1 MRRLVL
7 FLFFFH
13 CTVLFAQNEVKI
25 SWDYSG
31 LTFKEFAEKAE
42 INDSINFFFRDEW
55 VKGLKLGLY
64 DGPVLLSDLL
74 DSLFKG
80 DSLFY
85 FSDDPRYIYITKSFA
100 IKVNKKTE
108 KEVKTY
114 LKPTDY
120 ELETV
125 SQQSGNIFF
134 QIGDPAEKNRPGY
147 VTLSGYITDRETR
160 EPVPGATVYIE
171 KISRGTLSNRYG
183 YYSLILPRGLHQI
196 RFSFIGM
203 KDKTVNANIYRSGEM
218 NIDMSSTLI
227 PLRETVITAERNVV
241 LQRTEVGVEKID
253 ISIFKMM
260 PAAMGE
266 ADIIKSILLVTGVQ
280 TIGEGS
286 MGFNVRGGSA
296 DQNLILLYGAPVYN
310 SSHFFGFFSSVNSD
324 IIKEATLYKGGMP
337 ARYGGRISSVLD
349 ISAREGNRKE
359 LFGNAGI
366 SPVTTHIL
374 LEGPIKKDTGSFILT
389 GRTTYSNWVMHLIQ
403 DKAIRR
409 SRANFYDINAKVTYD
424 LDKNNKIDF
433 SSYVSHD
440 GFKFNSDTL
449 YTYNN
454 RIIALMWRHFFHSR
468 FLSTVTLN
476 NSDYNYTISS
486 TSHPSEAF
494 TMSHRINSTG
504 LKADFNMY
512 GGRHEINY
520 GIDITR
526 YAVNPGTYLPASDSS
541 IIARKIIPEEK
552 AFESSVYFED
562 KIALNENI
570 SFVGGIR
577 LSSFLA
583 YGEKTVMLYDPRVTR
598 SESSITDSLKFGRR
612 EISEGNF
619 GPEFRASLNI
629 RTTDRSSV
637 KFNYNRTRQ
646 NLHLLSNTVSISP
659 SDTWKLC
666 DYYLKPITG
675 DQYAAGY
682 YRMLFGNR
690 IEASAEIYYK
700 VMRNAFDF
708 KGGTRL
714 VMNENI
720 ETDVLPVKGKAYGLE
735 LSMKRSAGKFRWS
748 AGYTYSRTFLKSTGS
763 FRDEIING
771 GKWFPANFDRTNDLI
786 LSFNYLISRR
796 FSFSSNYTLTSG
808 RPITYPVA
816 SYYMN
821 DVLLLQYSERNKYRI
836 PVYSRLDLSFRIS
849 GTLKAHKLANPHWIF
864 SVYNVLSRQNV
875 YSIYFTN
882 NKNQVKGYK
891 MSVFGRAIPSLTLS
905 FDFFNK

>member
-25 SWDYSG
+25 SWYYSG

-253 ISIFKMM
+253 ISTFKMM
-260 PAAMGE
+260 PTAMGE
-266 ADIIKSILLVTGVQ
+266 TDIIKSILLVTGVQ

-310 SSHFFGFFSSVNSD
+310 
-324 IIKEATLYKGGMP
+324 
-337 ARYGGRISSVLD
+337 
-349 ISAREGNRKE
+349 
-359 LFGNAGI
+359 
-366 SPVTTHIL
+366 
-374 LEGPIKKDTGSFILT
+374 
-389 GRTTYSNWVMHLIQ
+389 
-403 DKAIRR
+403 
-409 SRANFYDINAKVTYD
+409 
-424 LDKNNKIDF
+424 
-433 SSYVSHD
+433 
-440 GFKFNSDTL
+440 
-449 YTYNN
+449 
-454 RIIALMWRHFFHSR
+454 
-468 FLSTVTLN
+468 
-476 NSDYNYTISS
+476 
-486 TSHPSEAF
+486 
-494 TMSHRINSTG
+494 
-504 LKADFNMY
+504 
-512 GGRHEINY
+512 
-520 GIDITR
+520 
-526 YAVNPGTYLPASDSS
+526 
-541 IIARKIIPEEK
+541 
-552 AFESSVYFED
+552 
-562 KIALNENI
+562 
-570 SFVGGIR
+570 
-577 LSSFLA
+577 
-583 YGEKTVMLYDPRVTR
+583 
-598 SESSITDSLKFGRR
+598 
-612 EISEGNF
+612 
-619 GPEFRASLNI
+619 
-629 RTTDRSSV
+629 
-637 KFNYNRTRQ
+637 
-646 NLHLLSNTVSISP
+646 
-659 SDTWKLC
+659 
-666 DYYLKPITG
+666 
-675 DQYAAGY
+675 
-682 YRMLFGNR
+682 
-690 IEASAEIYYK
+690 
-700 VMRNAFDF
+700 
-708 KGGTRL
+708 
-714 VMNENI
+714 
-720 ETDVLPVKGKAYGLE
+720 
-735 LSMKRSAGKFRWS
+735 
-748 AGYTYSRTFLKSTGS
+748 
-763 FRDEIING
+763 
-771 GKWFPANFDRTNDLI
+771 
-786 LSFNYLISRR
+786 
-796 FSFSSNYTLTSG
+796 
-808 RPITYPVA
+808 
-816 SYYMN
+816 
-821 DVLLLQYSERNKYRI
+821 
-836 PVYSRLDLSFRIS
+836 
-849 GTLKAHKLANPHWIF
+849 
-864 SVYNVLSRQNV
+864 
-875 YSIYFTN
+875 
-882 NKNQVKGYK
+882 
-891 MSVFGRAIPSLTLS
+891 
-905 FDFFNK
+905 